1 MKDQII
7 LWGAGRSSVALIQYL
22 ADFCKESAFFLKI
35 IDQVEP
41 VFTFDKAKAEFV
53 KGEVSDGIFRNT
65 IMQNAAIC
73 ISLMPPALHY
83 LVAETCI
90 RSGVHL
96 LTASYA
102 TKEMYA
108 LQEKAKLNDVMI
120 MMESGLDPGIDH
132 MSTMRALNELKRQG
146 ARVVSY
152 NSFCGGLI
160 APESDSN
167 DWHYKFT
174 WNPMNV
180 VLAGQ
185 GGVSVYKENGVT
197 KLVPYHRLFE
207 RVWSLDLA
215 GLPDM
220 EVYPNRDSLG
230 YQSIYGLENV
240 DTFVRGTIRYSG
252 FSEKWNILVQA
263 GLTDHTRQIDCK
275 GLTYKD
281 WVISLLPNIESGSVA
296 ENFAAYVGLDEEP
309 ELLEAVEQ
317 LGIFSTKQIPLEKA
331 TSAEILLNL
340 LLPIWKTAVTD
351 KDMIVMVHFID
362 YVQDGQTKH
371 LQSWMTMSGLVAE
384 SSAMAK
390 TVGWPLGIAAK
401 LILEKKLKPIPGIQL
416 PIIPEIYEPIL
427 NELQTLGVFFIDNYY

>member
-1 MKDQII
+1 MKNKII

-22 ADFCKESAFFLKI
+22 ADFCKESAFFLTI

-41 VFTFDKAKAEFV
+41 SFTYNKSNVQFV
-53 KGEVSDGIFRNT
+53 NGEVGNAAFRST
-65 IMQNAAIC
+65 IMQDAVLC
-73 ISLMPPALHY
+73 ISLMPPALHI

-90 RSGVHL
+90 DFGVHL

-102 TKEMYA
+102 SKEILA
-108 LQEKAKLNDVMI
+108 LHEKAKAKGVMI
-120 MMESGLDPGIDH
+120 LMESGLDPGIDH
-132 MSTMRALNELKRQG
+132 MSTMRALNELKKQNTRII
-146 ARVVSY
+146 SY

-160 APESDSN
+160 APEYDSN

-185 GGVSVYKENGVT
+185 GGVSVYKENGII
-197 KLVPYHRLFE
+197 KQVPYHRLFE
-207 RVWSLDLA
+207 RVWNLDLA

-230 YQSIYGLENV
+230 YQSIYGLENAE
-240 DTFVRGTIRYSG
+240 TFVRGTIRYGG

-263 GLTDHTRQIDCK
+263 GLTDNTRQIDCK

-281 WVISLLPNIESGSVA
+281 WIISLLPDIESGSLK
-296 ENFAAYVGLDEEP
+296 ENFSYYVGLEEDP
-309 ELLEAVEQ
+309 ETMTAVEQ
-317 LGIFSTKQIPLEKA
+317 LGIFSATKIPLDKG
-331 TSAEILLNL
+331 TSAEILLSL
-340 LLPIWKTAVTD
+340 LLPVWKTEADD

-362 YVQDGQTKH
+362 YIQDGQMKH

-384 SSAMAK
+384 ASAMAK

-401 LILEKKLKPIPGIQL
+401 LILENTLKPVPGVQL

-427 NELQTLGVFFIDNYY
+427 DELQTLGVFFIENYQ